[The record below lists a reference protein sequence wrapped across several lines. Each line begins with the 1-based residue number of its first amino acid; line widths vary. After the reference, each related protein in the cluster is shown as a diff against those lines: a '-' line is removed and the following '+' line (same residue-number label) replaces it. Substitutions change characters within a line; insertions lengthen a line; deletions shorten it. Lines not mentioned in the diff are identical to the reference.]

1 MEFIGII
8 ALLVIGVFVILS
20 VKNSFDSEETK
31 LFRKVWSSKRFSNTQ
46 AISQELESHKALRKM
61 FNVDVNDEDKVFQK
75 NTIRLFSAAHDFDKK
90 HPNNMGTIMID
101 EVAGSLRS
109 LMSHGLVGKDRE
121 ERKEKIETV
130 LGLVTKF
137 IGMRKVSERMGISYD
152 EMLKSFWDE
161 AKDDEKQEF
170 IKQNA
175 DLKADEISELFM
187 LKKMSEVTEQ
197 E

>member
-31 LFRKVWSSKRFSNTQ
+31 LFRKVWSSKRFSNAQ